1 MTLNDSTSWYAI
13 HTKPHQEERASENL
27 AAGGIE
33 ILAPR
38 LATRKDNPAW
48 KLLFPG
54 YIFARFCVNQM
65 LQKVQFTRG
74 VAQVVSFGGVP
85 AVIDDEVIA
94 CIRARTDDKGVI
106 HSLTD
111 LKRGDMVVIHSG
123 PLKNFA
129 GVFQEEI
136 PARERIRIL
145 LTTAAFKAHV
155 EISKYDA
162 SRMRSSGQTTTYIN

>member
-1 MTLNDSTSWYAI
+1 METAMTLNDSTSWYAI

-85 AVIDDEVIA
+85 AVIDDEVIE
-94 CIRARTDDKGVI
+94 CIRARSVDKWLN
-106 HSLTD
+106 HYLTIFKRCD
-111 LKRGDMVVIHSG
+111 MLVNHHGTLKII
-123 PLKNFA
+123 A
-129 GVFQEEI
+129 GV
-136 PARERIRIL
+136 
-145 LTTAAFKAHV
+145 
-155 EISKYDA
+155 
-162 SRMRSSGQTTTYIN
+162 